1 MPITPPPITAAILAA
16 GAGLTGPNFLALAS
30 AVGRAVSVW
39 SKFPTSVVL
48 AGVVTGTVGGGI
60 VTGKL
65 FVFPS
70 PLPLPATV
78 PGAGFLGPSAPRI
91 AAAIGIGVSNAL
103 NATAG
108 YTGTATGAIGAD
120 VSKVIFADPAS
131 LTSLMI
137 GGMATFGLTGPQ
149 APLLASGLAS
159 GIATMLLTG
168 TGTGVAAGA
177 PGPSPSAGVSRSKL
191 F

>member
-1 MPITPPPITAAILAA
+1 MPIAPPPITAAILTA
-16 GAGLTGPNFLALAS
+16 GVGLTGRNFLSLAS

-48 AGVVTGTVGGGI
+48 AGVVTGTVGGGL

-78 PGAGFLGPSAPRI
+78 PAAGFIGPSAPRL
-91 AAAIGIGVSNAL
+91 AAAIGLGVSNSL
-103 NATAG
+103 NAIAA
-108 YTGTATGAIGAD
+108 YRGTATGAIGAD
-120 VSKVIFADPAS
+120 VSKVIFADPVS

-137 GGMATFGLTGPQ
+137 GAMATFGLTGPQ
-149 APLLASGLAS
+149 APLLAAGLAN
-159 GIATMLLTG
+159 GIATLMLTG

-177 PGPSPSAGVSRSKL
+177 PGPSPSAGVSRSQL